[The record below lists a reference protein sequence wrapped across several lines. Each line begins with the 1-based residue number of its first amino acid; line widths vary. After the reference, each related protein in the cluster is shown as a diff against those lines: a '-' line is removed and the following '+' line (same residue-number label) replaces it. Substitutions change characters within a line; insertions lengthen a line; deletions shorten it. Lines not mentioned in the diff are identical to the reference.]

1 MKSHEDFEPSPEDF
15 RILFESTPGLDLV
28 LLPDLTIVAVSDA
41 YLRATKTQ
49 REEIVGRGMF
59 EVFPDNPDNPNA
71 DGVRNLRASLN
82 RVLAT
87 RARDSMPIQ
96 KHDIRLPE
104 KEGGGFVERFWS
116 PVNTPVFNAEGKLA
130 YIIHSVEDV
139 TDFVR
144 LQQQDNEQ
152 VRMTQELRTHTQE
165 VESEV
170 VKRGNQLLVAN
181 EKLVAANN
189 ELALA
194 LKELESFSYSVSHDL
209 RSPLRHIQ
217 SFANLLGRDADSK
230 LSEKGQRYLQI
241 VIESSKRMAVLIDD
255 LLAFSR
261 MGRVEM
267 RRVMV
272 NMNEMVREVMR
283 DITSDLNGRKIEWK
297 VGLLP
302 EVRADRALLNQVWTN
317 LLSNAVKYSRQR
329 ERAEIAIGCDR
340 QEKEMIFWIRD
351 NGAGFDM
358 KYADKLFGVF
368 QRLHHQK
375 EFEGTGIGLANVQQI
390 IARHGGRTWAEGKV
404 GQGATFYFSLPAK
417 RTAPA
422 VV

>member
-1 MKSHEDFEPSPEDF
+1 MKSREDIEPSPEDF
-15 RILFESTPGLDLV
+15 QILFESAPGLDLV
-28 LLPDLTIVAVSDA
+28 LRPDLTIVAVSDA
-41 YLRATKTQ
+41 YLRATKTR
-49 REEIVGRGMF
+49 REEIVGRGIF
-59 EVFPDNPDNPNA
+59 EIFPDNPDSPNA
-71 DGVRNLRASLN
+71 DGMRNLRASLE

-87 RARDSMPIQ
+87 RTRDSMPIQ
-96 KHDIRLPE
+96 KYDIRLPE
-104 KEGGGFVERFWS
+104 DEGGAFVERYWS
-116 PVNTPVFNAEGKLA
+116 PVNTPVFNAAGGLT
-130 YIIHSVEDV
+130 YLIHSIEDV

-152 VRMTQELRTHTQE
+152 IRVTQELRTHTEE
-165 VESEV
+165 VESEMAQ
-170 VKRGNQLLVAN
+170 RENQLLVAN
-181 EKLVAANN
+181 EKLIATNN

-217 SFANLLGRDADSK
+217 SFANLLGRDTGSK
-230 LSEKGQRYLQI
+230 LSEKGQRYLEI
-241 VIESSKRMAVLIDD
+241 VLESSRRMAMLIDD

-272 NMNEMVREVMR
+272 NMNEMVQEAIR
-283 DITSDLNGRKIEWK
+283 DVTSDLNGRKIEWSL
-297 VGLLP
+297 GPLP
-302 EVRADRALLNQVWTN
+302 EVRADRALLNQVWIN

-329 ERAEIAIGCDR
+329 ELAEIAIGCDR
-340 QEKEMIFWIRD
+340 QEKEMVFWVRD

-404 GQGATFYFSLPAK
+404 NWGATFYFSLPAE
-417 RTAPA
+417 RTALGA
-422 VV
+422 V